1 MMSSLPCGSS
11 RDKFLELT
19 DKATCNQFPKFD
31 TLFLALESID
41 KLDETSTLYITLAI
55 FKAVLIKLDVNN
67 VFINVQVEDDGYTL
81 CDSDELL
88 TDFMSISDTQMVHIN
103 E

>member
-1 MMSSLPCGSS
+1 M
-11 RDKFLELT
+11 
-19 DKATCNQFPKFD
+19 
-31 TLFLALESID
+31 
-41 KLDETSTLYITLAI
+41 
-55 FKAVLIKLDVNN
+55 AVLIKLDMNN

-81 CDSDELL
+81 CDADELL